1 MTNGVEETLK
11 FHLGR
16 LQNYIELKSYKL
28 ENGSAKIVLES
39 SAAPL
44 SWDSWSVRDI
54 AMLTNP
60 DASFVNEDSKITM
73 YYTGCSNQMELQ
85 QTGRAY
91 SYDCGKS
98 WEKDPNNPILHVSPG
113 AWDSKVSSS
122 PWVLK
127 IGNDYMMYY
136 RGSSQACKQDAIGL
150 ATSADGVSFHKHSNN
165 PIIRPSQF
173 NGILKNPT
181 ALGVLNAIHSHEGN
195 VMVFFE
201 ALESGYDQKCQIFGA
216 QSDDGINFSPLN
228 QGNPIFS
235 ARNVTSWPVRGVC
248 NPRVI
253 PLREKGYLLGFNG
266 TYDGEHSIGF
276 AYTENLKDWEEMKT
290 NPIIVPRGFPEEDTS
305 SYRIEGP
312 VLNSMDLKV
321 DKELIDCFFM
331 SIPGAVNNQKNSV
344 INLAKLRIDQS
355 KENKLRFITNPSDK
369 NSIKEEED
377 TISIDASKE
386 RSGFLQGSIVKNNS
400 IKELKIEI
408 TFLTCDKESEFNI
421 QISNSL
427 NPFPK
432 SYGFIMKITPKQILL
447 KRNTAY
453 KALPDV
459 PLNSLWQ
466 IVKIFETTPDS
477 FRISLCFQENVLLS
491 INGETFRYPKEAI
504 RSYDSRV
511 VTFSCIKSSVELK
524 EICLS

>member
-1 MTNGVEETLK
+1 MTNGAEETLK
-11 FHLGR
+11 FHHGR
-16 LQNYIELKSYKL
+16 LRNYIELKSYKL

-39 SAAPL
+39 SADTL
-44 SWDSWSVRDI
+44 SWDSWSVRDVSI
-54 AMLTNP
+54 LTNP
-60 DASFVNEDSKITM
+60 DASYVKEEGRLTM
-73 YYTGCSNQMELQ
+73 YYTGCSDKMELQ
-85 QTGRAY
+85 QSGRAF
-91 SYDCGKS
+91 SYDNGYS
-98 WEKDPNNPILHVSPG
+98 WEKDPSNPILIVSPG
-113 AWDSKVSSS
+113 RWDSKVSSS
-122 PWVLK
+122 PWVMKGENGYL
-127 IGNDYMMYY
+127 MYY
-136 RGSSQACKQDAIGL
+136 RGSSAACKQDAIGL
-150 ATSADGVSFHKHSNN
+150 ATSADGVTFQKHPDN
-165 PIIRPSQF
+165 PIIQSSQF
-173 NGILKNPT
+173 NGILKNYT
-181 ALGVLNAIHSHEGN
+181 AMGVLNAIHSHEGN

-201 ALESGYDQKCQIFGA
+201 ALESGYDQKGQIFGA

-266 TYDGEHSIGF
+266 TYDGEYSIGF
-276 AYTENLKDWEEMKT
+276 AYSENLKDWEEMKT
-290 NPIIVPRGFPEEDTS
+290 NPIIAPRGFPEEDTS

-331 SIPGAVNNQKNSV
+331 SIPGAGDKQKNSV

-377 TISIDASKE
+377 TISMDASKE
-386 RSGFLQGSIVKNNS
+386 KSGFLQGSIVKNNS
-400 IKELKIEI
+400 IKELKSEI
-408 TFLTCDKESEFNI
+408 TYLTCDKESEFNI

-453 KALPDV
+453 KDSPEV

-477 FRISLCFQENVLLS
+477 FRISLCFQKNVLLS

-524 EICLS
+524 DICLS